1 MAYARTIL
9 PDLDDQDEADAICI
23 ARALTIVVDPGA

>member
-23 ARALTIVVDPGA
+23 ARALCLVVDSGA